1 MRPYGPRPRDA
12 CPCAAG
18 KKTGAVAV
26 EAKDVGGNKMKW
38 KRVGAKKKQLEAY
51 GYECAGENGGIV
63 EITCLLWR
71 TSEHPCIC
79 DSLK

>member
-26 EAKDVGGNKMKW
+26 EANDVGGNIKW
-38 KRVGAKKKQLEAY
+38 KRVGAKKKQLESY
-51 GYECAGENGGIV
+51 GAGENGGIV

-71 TSEHPCIC
+71 TSEHLVSVIP
-79 DSLK
+79 